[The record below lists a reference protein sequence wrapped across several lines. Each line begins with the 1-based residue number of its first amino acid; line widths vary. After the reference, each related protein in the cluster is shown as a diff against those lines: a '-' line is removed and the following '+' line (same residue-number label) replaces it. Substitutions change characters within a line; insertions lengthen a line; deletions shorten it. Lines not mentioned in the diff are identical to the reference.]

1 MTTEE
6 RTPSRSTWVAEK
18 RDLKGKLYFIKDL
31 LYEKAFDREGFWQ
44 VLPNSSFYPIL
55 QSKNLENL
63 FFFDELEL
71 VAKKKINRPKWT
83 TTKSATNKTQ
93 SFSEFFKRKD
103 TTHMFLTKDLIHL
116 ICKRLA

>member
-1 MTTEE
+1 MKKHLTE
-6 RTPSRSTWVAEK
+6 
-18 RDLKGKLYFIKDL
+18 RDFDKFYLIFPFTQFFKVKILK
-31 LYEKAFDREGFWQ
+31 
-44 VLPNSSFYPIL
+44 N
-55 QSKNLENL
+55 
-63 FFFDELEL
+63 FFFDEL

>member
-1 MTTEE
+1 MKKHLTE
-6 RTPSRSTWVAEK
+6 
-18 RDLKGKLYFIKDL
+18 RDFDKFYLILRFTQFFKVKILKNF
-31 LYEKAFDREGFWQ
+31 
-44 VLPNSSFYPIL
+44 SFV
-55 QSKNLENL
+55 
-63 FFFDELEL
+63 DELEL